1 MAHFSDRIK
10 SLRIE
15 RGITQEQLAAMLK
28 VSRST
33 IGMYEAG
40 KREPDFETSEA
51 IADIFNV
58 DMDYLTGRSDIQ
70 RMHPITP
77 TTFIPTIYDRIKQR
91 RLELGL
97 TVEELA
103 QKMGYKDKS
112 SISKIENGKADIPQ
126 SKVVAFA
133 RALNTTTAFLIGVD
147 APAFSANSSVL
158 PDTETDTL
166 PRVGRIACGEPIL
179 AEQNIEDYDS
189 VPSSWRATFTLIC
202 VGDSM
207 APRIQDGDLVAI
219 RQQEEVENGEIAAV
233 RIGDEATLKRVYF
246 HDDYIELRPE
256 NPAYS
261 SIIRRREEM
270 DDVSI
275 EGRAVGFCRG
285 L

>member
-1 MAHFSDRIK
+1 MANFSDRIK
-10 SLRIE
+10 SLRVE

-33 IGMYEAG
+33 IGMYESG

-58 DMDYLTGRSDIQ
+58 DMDYLTGRSGIQ
-70 RMHPITP
+70 RKHPITP
-77 TTFIPTIYDRIKQR
+77 STFIPT
-91 RLELGL
+91 G
-97 TVEELA
+97 
-103 QKMGYKDKS
+103 
-112 SISKIENGKADIPQ
+112 
-126 SKVVAFA
+126 
-133 RALNTTTAFLIGVD
+133 
-147 APAFSANSSVL
+147 FSPL
-158 PDTETDTL
+158 PDMDTL

-219 RQQEEVENGEIAAV
+219 RQQKEVGNGEIAAV
-233 RIGDEATLKRVYF
+233 RIGDEATLKRVYL

-270 DDVSI
+270 NDVSI
-275 EGRAVGFCRG
+275 EGRAVGFCRS

>member
-1 MAHFSDRIK
+1 MANFSDRIK
-10 SLRIE
+10 SLRVE

-33 IGMYEAG
+33 IGMYESG

-70 RMHPITP
+70 RKHPITP
-77 TTFIPTIYDRIKQR
+77 STFIPT
-91 RLELGL
+91 G
-97 TVEELA
+97 
-103 QKMGYKDKS
+103 
-112 SISKIENGKADIPQ
+112 
-126 SKVVAFA
+126 
-133 RALNTTTAFLIGVD
+133 
-147 APAFSANSSVL
+147 FSPL
-158 PDTETDTL
+158 PDMDTL

-219 RQQEEVENGEIAAV
+219 RQQKEVENGEIAAV

>member
-1 MAHFSDRIK
+1 MANFAERFKELRQKKGWSQQRLADELNISK
-10 SLRIE
+10 SSVNMYE
-15 RGITQEQLAAMLK
+15 RGE
-28 VSRST
+28 
-33 IGMYEAG
+33 
-40 KREPDFETSEA
+40 REPSFETLES
-51 IADIFNV
+51 IADLFNV
-58 DMDYLTGRSDIQ
+58 DMNFLMGTT
-70 RMHPITP
+70 PIERA
-77 TTFIPTIYDRIKQR
+77 TIFP
-91 RLELGL
+91 
-97 TVEELA
+97 VPV
-103 QKMGYKDKS
+103 S
-112 SISKIENGKADIPQ
+112 VP
-126 SKVVAFA
+126 
-133 RALNTTTAFLIGVD
+133 IG
-147 APAFSANSSVL
+147 FSPL
-158 PDTETDTL
+158 PDMDTL

-256 NPAYS
+256 NPSYS

-275 EGRAVGFCRG
+275 EGRAVGFCRS

>member
-1 MAHFSDRIK
+1 MANFSDRIK
-10 SLRIE
+10 SLRVE

-33 IGMYEAG
+33 IGMYESG

-70 RMHPITP
+70 RKHPITP
-77 TTFIPTIYDRIKQR
+77 STFIPT
-91 RLELGL
+91 G
-97 TVEELA
+97 
-103 QKMGYKDKS
+103 
-112 SISKIENGKADIPQ
+112 
-126 SKVVAFA
+126 
-133 RALNTTTAFLIGVD
+133 
-147 APAFSANSSVL
+147 FSPL
-158 PDTETDTL
+158 PDMDTL

>member
-1 MAHFSDRIK
+1 MANFSDRIK
-10 SLRIE
+10 GLRVE

-33 IGMYEAG
+33 IGMYESG
-40 KREPDFETSEA
+40 RREPDFETSEA

-70 RMHPITP
+70 RRHPVTP
-77 TTFIPTIYDRIKQR
+77 STFIPT
-91 RLELGL
+91 G
-97 TVEELA
+97 
-103 QKMGYKDKS
+103 
-112 SISKIENGKADIPQ
+112 
-126 SKVVAFA
+126 
-133 RALNTTTAFLIGVD
+133 
-147 APAFSANSSVL
+147 FSPL
-158 PDTETDTL
+158 PDMDTL

-275 EGRAVGFCRG
+275 EGRAVGFCRA

>member
-1 MAHFSDRIK
+1 M
-10 SLRIE
+10 
-15 RGITQEQLAAMLK
+15 
-28 VSRST
+28 
-33 IGMYEAG
+33 
-40 KREPDFETSEA
+40 SE
-51 IADIFNV
+51 
-58 DMDYLTGRSDIQ
+58 
-70 RMHPITP
+70 
-77 TTFIPTIYDRIKQR
+77 IYDRIKQR

-103 QKMGYKDKS
+103 QRMGYKDKS

-147 APAFSANSSVL
+147 APVPGSCSPALPGIDTDSV
-158 PDTETDTL
+158 
-166 PRVGRIACGEPIL
+166 PRVGRVACGDPIL

-207 APRIQDGDLVAI
+207 APRILDVDLVAI
-219 RQQEEVENGEIAAV
+219 RQQKEVENGEIAAV
-233 RIGDEATLKRVYF
+233 RIGDEATLKRVYV

-256 NPAYS
+256 NPAYP

-270 DDVSI
+270 NDVSI
-275 EGRAVGFCRG
+275 EGRAVGFCRS

>member
-1 MAHFSDRIK
+1 M
-10 SLRIE
+10 
-15 RGITQEQLAAMLK
+15 
-28 VSRST
+28 
-33 IGMYEAG
+33 
-40 KREPDFETSEA
+40 SE
-51 IADIFNV
+51 
-58 DMDYLTGRSDIQ
+58 
-70 RMHPITP
+70 
-77 TTFIPTIYDRIKQR
+77 IYDRIKQR

-133 RALNTTTAFLIGVD
+133 RALNTTTAFLVGVD
-147 APAFSANSSVL
+147 TPVSSTNSSAL
-158 PDTETDTL
+158 PGTETDTL

-219 RQQEEVENGEIAAV
+219 RQQKEVENGEIAAV

-270 DDVSI
+270 NDVSI

>member
-1 MAHFSDRIK
+1 MANFSDRIK
-10 SLRIE
+10 SLRVE

-33 IGMYEAG
+33 IGMYESG

-70 RMHPITP
+70 RKHPITP
-77 TTFIPTIYDRIKQR
+77 STFIPT
-91 RLELGL
+91 G
-97 TVEELA
+97 
-103 QKMGYKDKS
+103 
-112 SISKIENGKADIPQ
+112 
-126 SKVVAFA
+126 
-133 RALNTTTAFLIGVD
+133 
-147 APAFSANSSVL
+147 FSPL
-158 PDTETDTL
+158 PDMDTL

-261 SIIRRREEM
+261 SIIRRREET

>member
-1 MAHFSDRIK
+1 MANFSDRIK
-10 SLRIE
+10 ALRTQ

-33 IGMYEAG
+33 IGMYESG
-40 KREPDFETSEA
+40 KREPDFEMSEA

-70 RMHPITP
+70 RRHPITP
-77 TTFIPTIYDRIKQR
+77 STFIPT
-91 RLELGL
+91 G
-97 TVEELA
+97 
-103 QKMGYKDKS
+103 
-112 SISKIENGKADIPQ
+112 
-126 SKVVAFA
+126 
-133 RALNTTTAFLIGVD
+133 
-147 APAFSANSSVL
+147 FSPL
-158 PDTETDTL
+158 PDMDTL

-219 RQQEEVENGEIAAV
+219 RQQSEVENGEIAAV

-270 DDVSI
+270 NDVSI

>member
-1 MAHFSDRIK
+1 MANFSDRIK
-10 SLRIE
+10 VLRTE

-33 IGMYEAG
+33 IGMYESG
-40 KREPDFETSEA
+40 KREPDFEMSEA

-70 RMHPITP
+70 RRHPITP
-77 TTFIPTIYDRIKQR
+77 STFIPP
-91 RLELGL
+91 G
-97 TVEELA
+97 
-103 QKMGYKDKS
+103 
-112 SISKIENGKADIPQ
+112 
-126 SKVVAFA
+126 
-133 RALNTTTAFLIGVD
+133 
-147 APAFSANSSVL
+147 FSPL
-158 PDTETDTL
+158 PDMDTL

-189 VPSSWRATFTLIC
+189 VPSNWRATFTLIC

-219 RQQEEVENGEIAAV
+219 RQQREVENGEIAAV

-270 DDVSI
+270 NDVSI
-275 EGRAVGFCRG
+275 EGRAVGFCRS

>member
-1 MAHFSDRIK
+1 M
-10 SLRIE
+10 
-15 RGITQEQLAAMLK
+15 
-28 VSRST
+28 
-33 IGMYEAG
+33 
-40 KREPDFETSEA
+40 SE
-51 IADIFNV
+51 
-58 DMDYLTGRSDIQ
+58 
-70 RMHPITP
+70 
-77 TTFIPTIYDRIKQR
+77 IYDRIKQR

-103 QKMGYKDKS
+103 QRMGYKDKS

-133 RALNTTTAFLIGVD
+133 RALNTTTAYLIGADIPTV
-147 APAFSANSSVL
+147 PTGFSPL
-158 PDTETDTL
+158 PDMDTL

-256 NPAYS
+256 NPSYS

-275 EGRAVGFCRG
+275 EGRAVGFCRA

>member
-1 MAHFSDRIK
+1 MANFSDRIK
-10 SLRIE
+10 VLRTE

-33 IGMYEAG
+33 IGMYESG
-40 KREPDFETSEA
+40 KREPDFEMSEA

-70 RMHPITP
+70 RRHPITP
-77 TTFIPTIYDRIKQR
+77 STFIPT
-91 RLELGL
+91 G
-97 TVEELA
+97 
-103 QKMGYKDKS
+103 
-112 SISKIENGKADIPQ
+112 
-126 SKVVAFA
+126 
-133 RALNTTTAFLIGVD
+133 
-147 APAFSANSSVL
+147 FSPL
-158 PDTETDTL
+158 PDMDTL

-189 VPSSWRATFTLIC
+189 VPSSWRATFTLLC

-219 RQQEEVENGEIAAV
+219 RQQKEVENGEIAAV

>member
-1 MAHFSDRIK
+1 MANFSDRIK
-10 SLRIE
+10 GLRVE

-33 IGMYEAG
+33 IGMYESG
-40 KREPDFETSEA
+40 RREPDFETSEA

-70 RMHPITP
+70 RRHPVTP
-77 TTFIPTIYDRIKQR
+77 STFIPT
-91 RLELGL
+91 G
-97 TVEELA
+97 
-103 QKMGYKDKS
+103 
-112 SISKIENGKADIPQ
+112 
-126 SKVVAFA
+126 
-133 RALNTTTAFLIGVD
+133 
-147 APAFSANSSVL
+147 FSPL
-158 PDTETDTL
+158 PDMDTL

-256 NPAYS
+256 NPSYS

-275 EGRAVGFCRG
+275 EGRAVGFCRA

>member
-1 MAHFSDRIK
+1 M
-10 SLRIE
+10 
-15 RGITQEQLAAMLK
+15 
-28 VSRST
+28 
-33 IGMYEAG
+33 
-40 KREPDFETSEA
+40 
-51 IADIFNV
+51 N
-58 DMDYLTGRSDIQ
+58 DYLA
-70 RMHPITP
+70 
-77 TTFIPTIYDRIKQR
+77 R
-91 RLELGL
+91 RRKELGL
-97 TVEELA
+97 TQKEVADAVGVSEATVSRWESGEIANMRRDRIASLA
-103 QKMGYKDKS
+103 KVLRS
-112 SISKIENGKADIPQ
+112 SAGFIMTGERDENTIP
-126 SKVVAFA
+126 A
-133 RALNTTTAFLIGVD
+133 G
-147 APAFSANSSVL
+147 FSPL
-158 PDTETDTL
+158 PDTDTL
-166 PRVGRIACGEPIL
+166 PRIGRIACGEPIL

-219 RQQEEVENGEIAAV
+219 RQQKEVENGEIAAV

-270 DDVSI
+270 NDVSI